1 MQLSCRSFRLA
12 TYSLTGNKKPGGER
26 IPHPHHLLFEE
37 ARNLKGSF
45 DSTTWFYETKKSWVN
60 FDISVIPKNA
70 HKNSTSQ
77 SLSLIAKG
85 TVSNP
90 PITFIIKPYLNSP
103 HNMI

>member
-1 MQLSCRSFRLA
+1 MQP
-12 TYSLTGNKKPGGER
+12 TYVTQARHLPFNWRQETRRGYPIRTTCFLWESKKPEGV
-26 IPHPHHLLFEE
+26 
-37 ARNLKGSF
+37 KF

-70 HKNSTSQ
+70 IKNNTSQ

-85 TVSNP
+85 IPSKP
-90 PITFIIKPYLNSP
+90 PINFIIKPFLKSP